1 MGRPSFLRSAR
12 TAIARVLA
20 PDHVRRIEAA
30 RGDWRR
36 NDRPH
41 FGNPNSEVLSA
52 APIVRNRA
60 RYLVQNNPHAANAVG
75 VYETAL
81 VGTGI
86 EGKSAHPNPS
96 TRAVVA
102 DGFKRWTQ
110 TADADGLT
118 DYFGIQAQVA
128 RSLVTDGEAFLH
140 WNGMKL
146 RLLPAEMIDES
157 KSDLS
162 KGDIAGIRFAA
173 DGTRIGYWVFK
184 ERPQEALNGLT
195 ESVLI
200 PAADIIHVFKPTG
213 PGVVRGLPWLAPV
226 AVTISELDQW
236 ADAQLLNSKMQAM
249 LTAFLVD
256 QNGTGAPFEGESNPL
271 EISLEPGTM
280 RRLPAGWDVK
290 FSTPQQ
296 ALASMEFGSFM
307 LRAVAAGLGIPEFLL
322 SGDMRGANF
331 SSMRSALVSFRQR
344 VEQIQFQILVPQ
356 LLRPVWERVVTW
368 LVVSGQIDAAD
379 FESKTA
385 EYLAADFYPPAPP
398 WVDPLKDAQAQRE
411 MVDAGFMSR
420 RQVVA
425 SLGFDVEQVDEERA
439 ADAKRETGLGL
450 QSAPK
455 ASASPEQKQSKTEN
469 EESDDEAA

>member
-1 MGRPSFLRSAR
+1 M
-12 TAIARVLA
+12 IA
-20 PDHVRRIEAA
+20 
-30 RGDWRR
+30 
-36 NDRPH
+36 
-41 FGNPNSEVLSA
+41 A
-52 APIVRNRA
+52 APIVRSRA
-60 RYLVQNNPHAANAVG
+60 RYLVQNNPHAANVVG
-75 VYETAL
+75 VYEVAL
-81 VGTGI
+81 CGTGI
-86 EGKSAHPNPS
+86 ESKSAHSNAS
-96 TRAVVA
+96 MRALIA
-102 DGFKRWTQ
+102 DGFKQWTQ

-118 DYFGIQAQVA
+118 DYFGLQAQVA
-128 RSLVTDGEAFLH
+128 RSLVTDGEAFLQ
-140 WNGMKL
+140 WVGVKL
-146 RLLPAEMIDES
+146 RHLPAEMIDDS
-157 KSDLS
+157 KSDPS
-162 KGDIAGIRFAA
+162 TGDYAGIRYAA
-173 DGTRIGYWVFK
+173 DGTCVGYWVFK
-184 ERPQEALNGLT
+184 ERPHEAVNGLT

-200 PAADIIHVFKPTG
+200 PASEILHVRKPVG
-213 PGVVRGLPWLAPV
+213 PGVVRGLSWLAPV

-296 ALASMEFGSFM
+296 ALASMEFGAFM

-322 SGDMRGANF
+322 SGDMRGANY

-344 VEQIQFQILVPQ
+344 IEQIQFQILVPQ

-368 LVVSGQIDAAD
+368 LVLSGQIDAPD

-385 EYLAADFYPPAPP
+385 AYLAADFYPPAPP

-439 ADAKRETGLGL
+439 ADAKRESGLGL
-450 QSAPK
+450 QSAPRAP
-455 ASASPEQKQSKTEN
+455 ASGEQMQSKN
-469 EESDDEAA
+469 EEEESSDETA